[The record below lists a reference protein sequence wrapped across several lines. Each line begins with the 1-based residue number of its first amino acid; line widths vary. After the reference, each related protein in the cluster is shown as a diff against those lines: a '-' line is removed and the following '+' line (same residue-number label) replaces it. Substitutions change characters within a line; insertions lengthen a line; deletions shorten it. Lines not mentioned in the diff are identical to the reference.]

1 MSNSPTS
8 PLLGGSH
15 HEDSEET
22 LRLNGQQHVIFPDK
36 KDSKKSRFTDEST
49 PLLSRDPDRN
59 NDENTIEDDGP
70 ATDFLSIPP
79 HHGDT
84 HKTRDRRWRWPT
96 IVSICILTIFL
107 LAILAFGFALP
118 TVVQEYA
125 EHAAVFEPSDL
136 SIDSITSSGVKARV
150 KGDFVLDA
158 SRVKRRSV
166 RDLGRFG
173 TWVAAAVEATPSNV
187 QVFLPERDNLPLGT
201 ANIPPVVVSIRNGE
215 VNHLDFIAEV
225 DHGEFDDLGQIA
237 KDWIDGRL
245 SELRLRGQA
254 DVTLKSGIFYL
265 GTQTISRDVLFRG
278 TYHRSRYATGLTVF
292 NRVEHP

>member
-1 MSNSPTS
+1 MPNDPTS

-15 HEDSEET
+15 HEDSQET
-22 LRLNGQQHVIFPDK
+22 LRPNGQQRTTSSDK
-36 KDSKKSRFTDEST
+36 KDSKRTRYTDEST

-59 NDENTIEDDGP
+59 DDENTIEDEGP
-70 ATDFLSIPP
+70 TTDFLSIPS

-84 HKTRDRRWRWPT
+84 HKPRDKRWRWPT
-96 IVSICILTIFL
+96 IVSICILTLLL

-125 EHAAVFEPSDL
+125 EQAAVFEPSDL
-136 SIDSITSSGVKARV
+136 SIASITSSGVKARV

-173 TWVAAAVEATPSNV
+173 TWVAAAVEVTPSNV

-201 ANIPPVVVSIRNGE
+201 AEIPPVVVSIRNGE

-245 SELRLRGQA
+245 TELRLRGEA
-254 DVTLKSGIFYL
+254 DVSLKSGIFYL
-265 GTQTISRDVLFRG
+265 GTQTVSRDVLFKG
-278 TYHRSRYATGLTVF
+278 TDHQAQACYKANISQ
-292 NRVEHP
+292 